1 MDTNRLTISNENLKP
16 ILSLYLLTLA
26 SGVLGFSL
34 YLFLESLALVEIK
47 VITWNGQG
55 LIWGLITLFSSLFI
69 GFLPIEFFRSFILK
83 IESFKDLIATI
94 IYSILVSLLFLLLF
108 QFLIPN
114 NSNVLAGVKNIIT
127 AVSFSGFIVVPI
139 VLFLSNY
146 FEQKLIFLEKFRFSI
161 VHLFWILSI
170 QLFL

>member
-16 ILSLYLLTLA
+16 ILSLYLFTLA

-55 LIWGLITLFSSLFI
+55 LLWGLITLLCSLFI

-83 IESFKDLIATI
+83 IESFKDLLATI
-94 IYSILVSLLFLLLF
+94 IYSILVSLFFLLLF

-161 VHLFWILSI
+161 VHFFWILSI

>member
-1 MDTNRLTISNENLKP
+1 MDTNRLTISNENLTP

-55 LIWGLITLFSSLFI
+55 LIWGLITLLFSLFI

-83 IESFKDLIATI
+83 IESFKDLLATI